1 MRTVNQELIYQSLK
15 ITEETKVPMF
25 IFGNPGA
32 GKTTTVND
40 FRLEN
45 GYELT
50 ELRVQNSPEDIFGF
64 DVNEEGKNCLTKKY
78 PRWMMKILEDD
89 KAGKKH
95 ILFIDEITTANMYVQ
110 AAMFQLIFNR
120 GIEDI
125 KLPDSCL
132 IVAAGNYKANLSEEF
147 ELLSPT
153 LNRFCLVNLENG
165 LTDDD
170 ITNYINRTLSVGKNN
185 EVIKKSKSKSKNNRF
200 EDLLISAEGLE
211 NEKAIA
217 IKNFLNDVMEDSPE
231 FFDVDNKDFTWLKD
245 VQGEMYGV
253 MSPRTISYLSLV
265 LKNMIDRDTFSLKHV
280 LGLIGFGTG
289 PEICLD
295 KSKLNS
301 LHTSIKRSF
310 SNNIIEFKKNIA
322 AKCGSDIINKEIN
335 EVLKTISEMAIIKD
349 GNYSEENN
357 KEALK
362 GELIGKAL
370 VTSKKDKAARTLVE
384 YFADIFEDISNKVEN
399 IPNDMVG
406 PVLDKNKNF
415 ETVKSIMPR
424 FLFDQ
429 LLCLEEIVK
438 HAQNKIIN
446 SKTDIPNSRKKI
458 EKIKKT
464 AYNGLLKSYTVLS
477 SSKYFNCDNSYNNE
491 IKEKLENIDSIITQL
506 NIELDKF

>member
-40 FRLEN
+40 FRMEN

-64 DVNEEGKNCLTKKY
+64 DVNEEGKSCLTKKY

-89 KAGKKH
+89 KVGKKH

-120 GIEDI
+120 GIEDV
-125 KLPDSCL
+125 KLPESCL

-170 ITNYINRTLSVGKNN
+170 ITNYINRTLSVAKDN
-185 EVIKKSKSKSKNNRF
+185 VQTTKSKKPSKNLY
-200 EDLLISAEGLE
+200 DGLLISKEGLE

-217 IKNFLNDVMEDSPE
+217 VKNFIKDIMEDSPD
-231 FFDVDNKDFTWLKD
+231 FFDTDNKDFTWLKD
-245 VQGEMYGV
+245 VQGEMYGI
-253 MSPRTISYLSLV
+253 MSPRTISYLSLI
-265 LKNMIDRDTFSLKHV
+265 LKNMIDRDTYSLKHV

-289 PEICLD
+289 PELCLD
-295 KSKLNS
+295 KNKLDK
-301 LHTSIKRSF
+301 LHTAIKRSF

-322 AKCGSDIINKEIN
+322 AKCGSNVIIKEAN
-335 EVLKTISEMAIIKD
+335 EILNCLSEMATID
-349 GNYSEENN
+349 NGVYSEDNN
-357 KEALK
+357 KKALS
-362 GELIGKAL
+362 GDLIGAAINTTKR
-370 VTSKKDKAARTLVE
+370 DKAGRTLIE
-384 YFADIFEDISNKVEN
+384 YFADSFEDLSNKIANV
-399 IPNDMVG
+399 PDDMVDN
-406 PVLDKNKNF
+406 LLKSSSSFEIIKNA
-415 ETVKSIMPR
+415 MPS
-424 FLFDQ
+424 FLYDQ
-429 LLCLEEIVK
+429 VLCLEEIVK
-438 HAQNKIIN
+438 HAQNKILN
-446 SKTDIPNSRKKI
+446 TKADIPNSRKKI

-464 AYNGLLKSYTVLS
+464 AYNGLLKSFTVLS
-477 SSKYFNCDNSYNNE
+477 NSKQLNSGERNE
-491 IKEKLENIDSIITQL
+491 EILKKLESVDNIITQI